1 LGEQPNDN
9 YDSEW
14 ALLDSKALVVIKLS
28 LSKSIAHNIAKD
40 KTTTALMAA
49 LSSRYKKLSAKNK
62 VRLMKKLFN
71 LKMVEGASMAH
82 HLNEFNNITNQLS
95 SMEIYFDDEIHTLI
109 VLASLTNSWEAMR
122 MVVSNSAWKS
132 KLSYEDV
139 RDLVLGEEVR
149 RKDADET
156 SYAALNLE
164 EKGRV
169 QARDELWEGH
179 I

>member
-1 LGEQPNDN
+1 
-9 YDSEW
+9 
-14 ALLDSKALVVIKLS
+14 
-28 LSKSIAHNIAKD
+28 
-40 KTTTALMAA
+40 
-49 LSSRYKKLSAKNK
+49 
-62 VRLMKKLFN
+62 
-71 LKMVEGASMAH
+71 
-82 HLNEFNNITNQLS
+82 
-95 SMEIYFDDEIHTLI
+95 
-109 VLASLTNSWEAMR
+109 
-122 MVVSNSAWKS
+122 VSNSAWKS

>member
-1 LGEQPNDN
+1 
-9 YDSEW
+9 
-14 ALLDSKALVVIKLS
+14 
-28 LSKSIAHNIAKD
+28 
-40 KTTTALMAA
+40 
-49 LSSRYKKLSAKNK
+49 
-62 VRLMKKLFN
+62 
-71 LKMVEGASMAH
+71 
-82 HLNEFNNITNQLS
+82 
-95 SMEIYFDDEIHTLI
+95 
-109 VLASLTNSWEAMR
+109 MR